1 MSRKFLTISR
11 IVVVIAVIASIWI
24 PVWHH
29 YHIDRQLP
37 AAEAMASALTVP
49 ESGVLSEIGRMALG
63 ISLVDSVTEI
73 VPAAEKIVGGT
84 LNASAFGIY
93 DVKLRGYPEDLR
105 DGPPSFQL
113 AKASLGIE
121 AILLGAFE
129 KTHDTRFLN
138 RAAARIVS
146 FADYESRRRMDQ
158 GFLWND
164 HAIAARVAVLA
175 RLWKHVRDRPD
186 LESGVRYALFG
197 LAVRSGRLLTKPTH
211 FTVRTN
217 HGVMQNIALLQLAAA
232 FPTLPESDEW
242 RNLAAARLAIQLPFY
257 VSAEGVI
264 LEHSAEYHR
273 FGYELLLM
281 ATRLCVLNGLAP
293 SHGLVNSVEKA
304 REFLALLRRPDG
316 TLPAIGNTKQGAQ
329 YSFPSGAGNGREPL
343 HPEHAALSEIPPQG
357 AYLFPLSGYSVW
369 WDVSQ
374 NIDATQTVI
383 AWAKHDGHGHK
394 HADEATV
401 SWWSN
406 GVDWLTNTGYWPYGE
421 RLTDATYGWEASNAP
436 HEVGEAPKSARTVRA
451 VRVGDAPGIRFI
463 EIERANADG
472 ARFNRQVIRL
482 DDQQLVVVDF
492 SRNVR
497 KGTEIIW
504 TPAPVSRIHQ
514 LASEREFATAPLND
528 GRRLEIAMASG
539 SSMTMS
545 IHRGSAQPFAGW
557 VAVGGKPT
565 PTDALRIVRPQPD
578 SAVAAYFRI
587 AKETADVRRTAVLS
601 ANASP
606 EEWDLTIESVGGT
619 INLIRTQSG
628 LNVRSEKDGGS
639 RHPVT
644 AIRLVEVQNVDAG
657 RDELMRA
664 YANAVNAYPQWR
676 DLTYYRARL
685 SGLLVLLGIFF
696 EIAYAVAIRRLPA
709 NALRYSVAG
718 HALLFVGWLLIGVWA
733 TFFYLR

>member
-1 MSRKFLTISR
+1 MSRFLTVSR

-37 AAEAMASALTVP
+37 PAEALASALTVP
-49 ESGVLSEIGRMALG
+49 ESGVLSEIGQMALG
-63 ISLVDSVTEI
+63 VPLLETALGVL
-73 VPAAEKIVGGT
+73 PAAEQIVDGT

-93 DVKLRGYPEDLR
+93 GVKLRGYPEDLL
-105 DGPPSFQL
+105 DGPPTYQL

-121 AILLGAFE
+121 AILLDAFE

-175 RLWKHVRDRPD
+175 WLWKHVRDRHD
-186 LESGVRYALFG
+186 LESVVRHAVFG

-242 RNLAAARLAIQLPFY
+242 RNLALARLSIQLPFY
-257 VSAEGVI
+257 ISSEGVI

-281 ATRLCVLNGLAP
+281 AARLCVLNRLAP
-293 SHGLVNSVEKA
+293 TPELVKA
-304 REFLALLRRPDG
+304 VDKSREFLALLRRPDG
-316 TLPAIGNTKQGAQ
+316 TLPAIGNTRQGSK
-329 YSFPSGAGNGREPL
+329 YSFPFGAGNGQEPL
-343 HPEHAALSEIPPQG
+343 WPEQGALSKMPPHG
-357 AYLFPLSGYSVW
+357 AYLFPLSGYAVW

-374 NIDATQTVI
+374 NNDATQAVV

-394 HADEATV
+394 HADEASL

-406 GVDWLTNTGYWPYGE
+406 GIDWLTNTGYWPYGE
-421 RLTDATYGWEASNAP
+421 RLTDSSYGWEASNAP
-436 HEVGEAPKSARTVRA
+436 HEIGEAPKSARTVRV
-451 VRVGDAPGIRFI
+451 VRVGDALGIRFI
-463 EIERANADG
+463 EIERTNADG
-472 ARFNRQVIRL
+472 ARFNRQVIHL
-482 DDQQLVVVDF
+482 DEQQLVVVDF
-492 SRNVR
+492 SRNAR

-504 TPAPVSRIHQ
+504 TPAPVSSIRQ
-514 LASEREFATAPLND
+514 LASGREFATAPFND

-587 AKETADVRRTAVLS
+587 AKETPDMQRTAVLS
-601 ANASP
+601 ANVSP
-606 EEWDLTIESVGGT
+606 EQWSLTIESVGGGA
-619 INLIRTQSG
+619 INLFRTPSG

-639 RHPVT
+639 RHPATEV
-644 AIRLVEVQNVDAG
+644 RLDEVRKVDAG
-657 RDELMRA
+657 RNELMRA
-664 YANAVNAYPQWR
+664 YANAVDAYPQWR

-685 SGLLVLLGIFF
+685 SGLLVLLGILV
-696 EIAYAVAIRRLPA
+696 EIAYAVAIRRMPEYV
-709 NALRYSVAG
+709 LRYSVAG
-718 HALLFVGWLLIGVWA
+718 HTLLLVGWLLIGVWA
-733 TFFYLR
+733 TYFYLS